1 MKTPKGLRGRKCGSR
16 IETNPKYYIII
27 IIFTL
32 CRAAGLLK
40 RALQGGYAFYMRK
53 MTTVPVS
60 LALLFA
66 AAPLFAQS
74 SPAAAPA
81 LSAAQVRERAALLRD
96 NDVKVRIAAARELGR
111 AGTPAARRALVTE
124 LGREKNPH
132 IRARI
137 VEAIGA
143 RPDKDG
149 VAELIRIAE
158 RDQDADARQAAVRA
172 LAFAKDDAAAAAL
185 MRIFADADEAVG
197 VRLLAADSL
206 TLYPTDA
213 VFSAFTAA
221 LDDADGR
228 IRTQAVVSLY
238 NAFAYDKPRVR
249 PHLERMTVDAEAGET
264 ARIYL
269 ERLGS

>member
-1 MKTPKGLRGRKCGSR
+1 
-16 IETNPKYYIII
+16 
-27 IIFTL
+27 
-32 CRAAGLLK
+32 
-40 RALQGGYAFYMRK
+40 MRK
-53 MTTVPVS
+53 TTTAFVS

-81 LSAAQVRERAALLRD
+81 FSAAQVRERAALLRD
-96 NDVKVRIAAARELGR
+96 KDVKVRLGAVLDLGS

-149 VAELIRIAE
+149 VAELISIA
-158 RDQDADARQAAVRA
+158 RGDKDADARQAAVKA
-172 LAFAKDDAAAAAL
+172 LAFVKDDVAAAEL
-185 MRIFADADEAVG
+185 MSRFADADEDLG
-197 VRLLAADSL
+197 VRLRAADSL
-206 TLYPTDA
+206 TRYQTEA
-213 VFSAFTAA
+213 VFSAFVAA
-221 LDDADGR
+221 LGDADGR

-238 NAFAYDKPRVR
+238 NGFGYDKPKVR
-249 PHLERMTVDAEAGET
+249 SHLERMTADPEAGET
-264 ARIYL
+264 AKLYL
-269 ERLGS
+269 ERLGR